1 MDKNTT
7 KKVAVSLL
15 LGLAAGYVAG
25 VLTAPKSGK
34 ETRQDIKEVANK
46 AYRQAEARLKE
57 AYSDL
62 SDLVEIGTNKAHEFS
77 AKGREQF
84 NKLSAQAVAAQLKLK
99 SALSDLRNRG
109 QDAMADEDLQS
120 AIESAQEA
128 KDHLKDFL
136 SKN

>member
-7 KKVAVSLL
+7 KKVAASLL
-15 LGLAAGYVAG
+15 LGLAVGYVAG

-34 ETRQDIKEVANK
+34 ETRQDIKDAANK
-46 AYRQAEARLKE
+46 AYKQAEARLKD

-77 AKGREQF
+77 ARGREQF
-84 NKLSAQAVAAQLKLK
+84 NKLSAQAVSAQLKLK
-99 SALSDLRNRG
+99 SALANLRSKG
-109 QDAMADEDLQS
+109 EDAMADEDLQS
-120 AIESAQEA
+120 AIDSAQEA